1 MDTLRYEVVAD
12 WEQLPDGYTHLDVVG
27 VAVDSRDR
35 LFLLGRQQPR
45 VLIYERDGTF
55 VGSWGEGM
63 FTERTHGLTIA
74 PDDSVFIVDEGEQ
87 VVYKFTPDGELLLT
101 LGNKG
106 VASDTGYDGQS
117 LESIVRG
124 GPPFNRPTNVAVAPS
139 GELYVSDG
147 YGNARVHRFSA
158 AGELLGSWG
167 EPGNGPGQFNLSH
180 GVAVAPD
187 GRVFVADRENDRI
200 QIFTPEGAYL
210 TEWRQVQRPT
220 NVAFGADGRVYVSE
234 LWRRAGETSMLH
246 GLIPDDHPAAPAC
259 STSMAM
265 SSRGGAVPIAARPEV
280 SSRRTI
286 FASIRTAISTSVKS
300 PGRSGLSRGTSPPT
314 ATRCRSSGASIS
326 RYPPQ
331 RTAVSATLP
340 PCTCRSRH
348 NFR

>member
-1 MDTLRYEVVAD
+1 MDTPRYEVVAG

-87 VVYKFTPDGELLLT
+87 VVYKFTPAGELLLT
-101 LGNKG
+101 IGNKG

-124 GPPFNRPTNVAVAPS
+124 GPPFNRPTNVAVAPN

-158 AGELLGSWG
+158 TGELLGSWG

-200 QIFTPEGAYL
+200 QIFAPDGAYL

-220 NVAFGADGRVYVSE
+220 NVAFGAGGRVYVSE
-234 LWRRAGETSMLH
+234 LWRRVGETSMLH
-246 GLIPDDHPAAPAC
+246 GLIPDDHPGRACVLDLDGNVLARWGGPDRCAPGSFVAPHDIC
-259 STSMAM
+259 VDSHGDIYVGEVAWTF
-265 SSRGGAVPIAARPEV
+265 GVKPGHVPAGCH
-280 SSRRTI
+280 SLQKFRR
-286 FASIRTAISTSVKS
+286 VD
-300 PGRSGLSRGTSPPT
+300 
-314 ATRCRSSGASIS
+314 
-326 RYPPQ
+326 
-331 RTAVSATLP
+331 
-340 PCTCRSRH
+340 
-348 NFR
+348 

>member
-1 MDTLRYEVVAD
+1 MDTPRYEVVAD

-63 FTERTHGLTIA
+63 FTERTHGLMIA
-74 PDDSVFIVDEGEQ
+74 PDDSVFIVDEGEH

-101 LGNKG
+101 IGNKG

-124 GPPFNRPTNVAVAPS
+124 GPPFNRPTNVAVAPN

-158 AGELLGSWG
+158 TGELLGSWG

-200 QIFTPEGAYL
+200 QIFAPDGAYL

-220 NVAFGADGRVYVSE
+220 NVAFGAGGRVYVSE

-246 GLIPDDHPAAPAC
+246 GLIPDDHPGRACVLDLDGNVLARWGGPDRCAPGSFVAPHDIC
-259 STSMAM
+259 VDSHGDIYVGEVAWTF
-265 SSRGGAVPIAARPEV
+265 GVKPGHVPAD
-280 SSRRTI
+280 
-286 FASIRTAISTSVKS
+286 
-300 PGRSGLSRGTSPPT
+300 
-314 ATRCRSSGASIS
+314 CH
-326 RYPPQ
+326 
-331 RTAVSATLP
+331 TLQK
-340 PCTCRSRH
+340 
-348 NFR
+348 FRLID

>member
-1 MDTLRYEVVAD
+1 MDTPRYEVVAG

-87 VVYKFTPDGELLLT
+87 VVYKFTPAGELLLT
-101 LGNKG
+101 IGNKG

-124 GPPFNRPTNVAVAPS
+124 GPPFNRPTNVAVAPN

-158 AGELLGSWG
+158 TGELLGSWG

-200 QIFTPEGAYL
+200 QIFAPDGAYL

-246 GLIPDDHPAAPAC
+246 GLIPDD
-259 STSMAM
+259 
-265 SSRGGAVPIAARPEV
+265 R
-280 SSRRTI
+280 
-286 FASIRTAISTSVKS
+286 
-300 PGRSGLSRGTSPPT
+300 PGRACVLDLDGNVLARWGGPD
-314 ATRCRSSGASIS
+314 RCAPGSFVAPHDICVDSHGDVYVGEVAWTFGVKPGHVPAGCHSL
-326 RYPPQ
+326 Q
-331 RTAVSATLP
+331 K
-340 PCTCRSRH
+340 
-348 NFR
+348 FRLID

>member
-1 MDTLRYEVVAD
+1 MDTPHYEVVAN
-12 WEQLPDGYTHLDVVG
+12 WEQLPDGYTHLDIVG
-27 VAVDSRDR
+27 IAVDSRDR

-45 VLIYERDGTF
+45 VLIYERDGSF

-87 VVYKFTPDGELLLT
+87 VVYKVTPDGELLLT

-167 EPGNGPGQFNLSH
+167 EPGNGPGQFNLAH

-200 QIFTPEGAYL
+200 QIFAPDGTYL

-220 NVAFGADGRVYVSE
+220 NVTFGADGRVYVSE

-246 GLIPDDHPAAPAC
+246 GLIEDDRPGHACVLDLDGNVLARWGGPDRCAPGSFVAPHDICVDSHGDIYVGEVAWTFGVKPGHVPADC
-259 STSMAM
+259 H
-265 SSRGGAVPIAARPEV
+265 
-280 SSRRTI
+280 
-286 FASIRTAISTSVKS
+286 
-300 PGRSGLSRGTSPPT
+300 
-314 ATRCRSSGASIS
+314 
-326 RYPPQ
+326 
-331 RTAVSATLP
+331 TLQKF
-340 PCTCRSRH
+340 TLAE
-348 NFR
+348 

>member
-1 MDTLRYEVVAD
+1 MDTLRYEVIAD

-27 VAVDSRDR
+27 IAVDSRDR

-55 VGSWGEGM
+55 VGSWGEGL

-74 PDDSVFIVDEGEQ
+74 PDDSVFIVDEGAE
-87 VVYKFTPDGELLLT
+87 VVYKFTPTGELLLT

-117 LESIVRG
+117 LASIVRG
-124 GPPFNRPTNVAVAPS
+124 GPPFNRPTNVAVAPN

-200 QIFTPEGAYL
+200 QIFAPDGAYL

-220 NVAFGADGRVYVSE
+220 NVAFGSDGRVYVSE

-246 GLIPDDHPAAPAC
+246 GLIPDDHPGRASVLDLDGNILA
-259 STSMAM
+259 
-265 SSRGGAVPIAARPEV
+265 RWGG
-280 SSRRTI
+280 
-286 FASIRTAISTSVKS
+286 
-300 PGRSGLSRGTSPPT
+300 PGRCAPGSFVAPHDICVDSHGDVYVGEVAWTFGVKPGHVPAGCHAL
-314 ATRCRSSGASIS
+314 
-326 RYPPQ
+326 Q
-331 RTAVSATLP
+331 K
-340 PCTCRSRH
+340 
-348 NFR
+348 FRRIG

>member
-74 PDDSVFIVDEGEQ
+74 PDDSVFIVDEGEE

-106 VASDTGYDGQS
+106 VASDTGYDGRS

-139 GELYVSDG
+139 GDLYVSDG

-158 AGELLGSWG
+158 TGELLGSWG

-246 GLIPDDHPAAPAC
+246 GRIPDDHPGRACVLDLDGNVLARWGGPNRCAPGSFVAPHDIC
-259 STSMAM
+259 VDSHGDIYVGEVAWTF
-265 SSRGGAVPIAARPEV
+265 GVKPGHVPADCH
-280 SSRRTI
+280 SLQKFRR
-286 FASIRTAISTSVKS
+286 VE
-300 PGRSGLSRGTSPPT
+300 
-314 ATRCRSSGASIS
+314 
-326 RYPPQ
+326 
-331 RTAVSATLP
+331 
-340 PCTCRSRH
+340 
-348 NFR
+348 

>member
-1 MDTLRYEVVAD
+1 MDTPRYEVVAG

-87 VVYKFTPDGELLLT
+87 VVYKFTPAGELLLT
-101 LGNKG
+101 IGNKG

-124 GPPFNRPTNVAVAPS
+124 GPPFNRPTNVAVAPN

-158 AGELLGSWG
+158 TGELLGSWG

-200 QIFTPEGAYL
+200 QIFAPDGAYL

-220 NVAFGADGRVYVSE
+220 NVAFGAGGRVYVSE

-246 GLIPDDHPAAPAC
+246 GLIPDDHPGRACVLDLDGNVLARWGGPDRCAPGSFVAPHDIC
-259 STSMAM
+259 VDSHGDIYVGEVAWTF
-265 SSRGGAVPIAARPEV
+265 GVKPGHVPAGCH
-280 SSRRTI
+280 SLQKFRR
-286 FASIRTAISTSVKS
+286 VD
-300 PGRSGLSRGTSPPT
+300 
-314 ATRCRSSGASIS
+314 
-326 RYPPQ
+326 
-331 RTAVSATLP
+331 
-340 PCTCRSRH
+340 
-348 NFR
+348 